1 MGVHHSQL
9 SASSLTSPFSSRRA
23 AAADCRVLLLKAAW
37 GGLPPFGSLGT
48 QNNDMFFTFVNGN
61 RSKDTVL
68 LTAPGEMMPQ

>member
-1 MGVHHSQL
+1 MSIIR
-9 SASSLTSPFSSRRA
+9 SSLLPPSRLPSARA
-23 AAADCRVLLLKAAW
+23 ALPLLIAGSLLLKAAW

-61 RSKDTVL
+61 HSKDTVL